1 MIKFIVKY
9 GMKFI
14 IDIVVIF
21 LILGAIKFL
30 LNLFNIT
37 SGIPMFIFSMIAIW
51 ILLARNDSFFKKFG
65 G

>member
-1 MIKFIVKY
+1 
-9 GMKFI
+9 MKLI
-14 IDIVVIF
+14 IDFVVIL

-51 ILLARNDSFFKKFG
+51 IWLARNDSFFKKFG